1 MKSIIIKASLILII
15 SFINIHAQPEGDWTD
30 YRISI
35 PFIRV
40 IDKRPLY
47 EPSRYQPQVYPP
59 VTTYQVSGYSYLLEV
74 TISVH
79 SKNEWFDQ
87 TVPVVFLA
95 PDNKREIYYFN
106 HERAPLKTN
115 NLYTF
120 TCEIALKSTGY
131 MQVGLVR
138 KFSDSQELQEVY
150 ENGLV
155 LP

>member
-1 MKSIIIKASLILII
+1 MKSIIIKASLIVII
-15 SFINIHAQPEGDWTD
+15 SFINIYAQLEEDWAD
-30 YRISI
+30 YKISI

-47 EPSRYQPQVYPP
+47 EPSRYQKMVYPQ
-59 VTTYQVSGYSYLLEV
+59 VTTYQLSGYSYLLEV

-79 SKNEWFDQ
+79 SKNKWFDQ
-87 TVPVVFLA
+87 SVPVVFFT

-120 TCEIALKSTGY
+120 ICEITLKSTGY
-131 MQVGLVR
+131 MQVGLMR

-155 LP
+155 LQ

>member
-1 MKSIIIKASLILII
+1 MKSIIIKASLIVII
-15 SFINIHAQPEGDWTD
+15 SFINIYAQLEEDWAD
-30 YRISI
+30 YKISI
-35 PFIRV
+35 PFIKVVDKKPFLKPDRV
-40 IDKRPLY
+40 KPM
-47 EPSRYQPQVYPP
+47 VYPP
-59 VTTYQVSGYSYLLEV
+59 RQSYHIGGYSYLLEV

-87 TVPVVFLA
+87 SVPVVFLT

-106 HERAPLKTN
+106 HERTPLKTN

-131 MQVGLVR
+131 MQVGLMR
-138 KFSDSQELQEVY
+138 KFSDSKELQEVY

-155 LP
+155 LQ